1 MVIFAS
7 GGITGKIYLENVA
20 EGQLT
25 SYGSKWTNEL

>member
-20 EGQLT
+20 KGFSLPLIVET
-25 SYGSKWTNEL
+25 